1 MKIIAALGAVLC
13 LSAASPALAADAQ
26 GAANSFGLIGDWAGD
41 CARPA
46 SLDND
51 FAHFRPGRHG
61 DVDLTY
67 DLGDSGTSQYRYDE
81 AHVLPGDSIMLHGVF
96 FGNGLRQEVV
106 FERRR
111 GAIRVLQSRDSTG
124 HKLVVDG
131 VVTANGHH
139 TNWKVRC
146 GGR

>member
-13 LSAASPALAADAQ
+13 LSAASPALAGDAQ
-26 GAANSFGLIGDWAGD
+26 GAARNFGLIGDWAGD
-41 CARPA
+41 CAQPP
-46 SLDND
+46 SPDND
-51 FAHFRPGRHG
+51 YARFRPRQHG

-67 DLGDSGTSQYRYDE
+67 DLGEAGESQYRFDE
-81 AHVLPGDSIMLHGVF
+81 AHILPGDNIMLHGVF

-131 VVTANGHH
+131 VITANGRPS
-139 TNWKVRC
+139 NWKARC
-146 GGR
+146 R